1 VPYNPSARDKRD
13 HPHRQP
19 KHKQGKFL
27 NTASPQE
34 NALGAQT
41 TKSEEVKIQ
50 SSDTSTLSLKEKK
63 SLEWWKREWYALNGT
78 LKLLQLAI
86 EKIT

>member
-1 VPYNPSARDKRD
+1 M
-13 HPHRQP
+13 
-19 KHKQGKFL
+19 

-86 EKIT
+86 EKSLKDLKAVVWAEIGVLGV